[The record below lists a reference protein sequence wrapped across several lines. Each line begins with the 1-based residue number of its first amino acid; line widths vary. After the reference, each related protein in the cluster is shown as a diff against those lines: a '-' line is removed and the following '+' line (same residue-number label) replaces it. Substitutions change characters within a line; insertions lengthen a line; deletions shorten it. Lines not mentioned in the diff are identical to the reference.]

1 LTSDEGRDRRDRE
14 APKSAAGASSGDW
27 HIDTRTARAGKSFDL
42 RGGAPSAT
50 PIVPSSAFQQPDAES
65 LAAVTQGARPGYVY
79 GRYHNPTVEALEETV
94 ADLEGAERC
103 LAYSSGM
110 SAIAGAFAA
119 VDPPRGAKIIANRDL
134 YGTTI
139 IWLEDAAARNDW
151 QIIYVD
157 LCDRPFATNTIRA
170 EKPSM
175 VYMETLSNP
184 LVRVVDLGA
193 IGPAS
198 RDAGAVLVVDA
209 TFTPPTLLRPIE
221 HAATLVVH
229 SATKYLGGH
238 GDLVGGVLSGPASL
252 IDKAHARRT
261 LDGTIVDPFSAWLI
275 LRGLKTLPLRFKR
288 QCANAREIAA
298 HLSLHYAVERVHYP
312 GLGHRDTPRE
322 KEVLQRLFPSGDYGA
337 IVAFEVTDGGED
349 DARLLLDTF
358 ELWGT
363 ATTLGDLGSNALVP
377 LMSSHR
383 HLPPER
389 RTYMGIAD
397 GLIRLSVG
405 IEDIG
410 DLIAD
415 LDAALGACRPLGA
428 SPPFEE

>member
-1 LTSDEGRDRRDRE
+1 VSSDEGGGGLDSK
-14 APKSAAGASSGDW
+14 APKSAAGTSSRDW
-27 HIDTRTARAGKSFDL
+27 HIDTRAARAGKSFDL

-50 PIVPSSAFQQPDAES
+50 PIVPSSAFQQPDAAS
-65 LAAVTQGARPGYVY
+65 LAAVTQGAQPGYVY

-94 ADLEGAERC
+94 ADLEGAESC
-103 LAYSSGM
+103 AAYSSGM
-110 SAIAGAFAA
+110 AAIAGAFAA
-119 VDPPRGAKIIANRDL
+119 VDLPRGAKILAARDL

-139 IWLEDAAARNDW
+139 VWLEDAAARNDW

-157 LCDRPFATNTIRA
+157 LCDRPFATGAIRD
-170 EKPSM
+170 EMPSM

-184 LVRVVDLGA
+184 LVRVVDLDA

-252 IDKAHARRT
+252 IDKARARRT
-261 LDGTIVDPFSAWLI
+261 LDGTIVDPFTAWLI
-275 LRGLKTLPLRFKR
+275 LRGLKTLPLRVER

-298 HLSLHYAVERVHYP
+298 HLSLHYAVEKVHYP
-312 GLGHRDTPRE
+312 GLGFRDTPRE
-322 KEVLQRLFPSGDYGA
+322 KQILRRLFPSGDYGA
-337 IVAFEVTDGGED
+337 IIAFEVTDGGED
-349 DARLLLDTF
+349 DARALLDAF
-358 ELWGT
+358 ELWGN

-377 LMSSHR
+377 VMSSHR

-389 RTYMGIAD
+389 RAYMGITD

-405 IEDIG
+405 IEDVA

-415 LDAALGACRPLGA
+415 LDAALQACRPLGA
-428 SPPFEE
+428 SPPFT